1 MAMDKTAQLPRSR
14 RRGLNH
20 TQEQILLLVNELR
33 FLTRKAIW
41 RILYAKGSFTH
52 AGETLKKLADEGY
65 LTRVGGT
72 HLRRDTFIP
81 QRFQASKAA
90 AASDGHAV
98 HF

>member
-1 MAMDKTAQLPRSR
+1 M
-14 RRGLNH
+14 
-20 TQEQILLLVNELR
+20 NEDR
-33 FLTRKAIW
+33 LTI
-41 RILYAKGSFTH
+41 
-52 AGETLKKLADEGY
+52 DPP
-65 LTRVGGT
+65 GT